1 MTLFGATHS
10 CALTHFPRSGLI
22 QGVFS
27 GLIGVILLI
36 SVLFSLHKEM
46 PELLVLQDMYTIVL
60 IFVGILLFGVLM
72 SVIVTNIAV
81 GKYLKMNENDLYH

>member
-1 MTLFGATHS
+1 MKLVGATNS
-10 CALTHFPRSGLI
+10 FVRKPFLRSGLI

>member
-1 MTLFGATHS
+1 MKLVGATN
-10 CALTHFPRSGLI
+10 AFVRKPFLKNGII

-27 GLIGVILLI
+27 GLIGVLLLI

-46 PELLVLQDMYTIVL
+46 PELLVLQDMRTIVF
-60 IFVGILLFGVLM
+60 IFIGIVAFGVLM
-72 SVIVTNIAV
+72 SAVVTNIAV